1 MVFPVVMYRSERW
14 TIKKAKQGRI
24 NAFELWSWRRLLR
37 VSWTARKSNQ
47 SILKEINCEFS
58 LEELMLKLQY
68 FDYLM
73 GRANSLEKT
82 LMLGKIE
89 GNRRSGWQRMRCLD
103 RITNWMDMN
112 LSKLWE
118 TVKVCCSPWGRKESD
133 RTKHLNNNNNLWQRR
148 QEYTMRKKDS
158 SVGAAGKSGKL
169 LLNEWNEN
177 IFYAVHKNKLKIYWR
192 PKCKTTDHKAPRRRH
207 RQNTLWHK

>member
-103 RITNWMDMN
+103 RITN
-112 LSKLWE
+112 
-118 TVKVCCSPWGRKESD
+118 
-133 RTKHLNNNNNLWQRR
+133 
-148 QEYTMRKKDS
+148 
-158 SVGAAGKSGKL
+158 
-169 LLNEWNEN
+169 
-177 IFYAVHKNKLKIYWR
+177 
-192 PKCKTTDHKAPRRRH
+192 
-207 RQNTLWHK
+207 